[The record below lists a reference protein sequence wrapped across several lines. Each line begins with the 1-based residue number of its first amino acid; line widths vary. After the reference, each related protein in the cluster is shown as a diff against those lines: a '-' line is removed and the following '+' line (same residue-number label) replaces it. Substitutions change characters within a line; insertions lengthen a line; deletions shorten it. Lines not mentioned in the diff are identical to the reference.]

1 MEQLLKEAIESGTN
15 YYYQMNF
22 VAYSNTSKREY
33 SFQGPVYHLMPD
45 LWPRKIFPGFA
56 KGNSNIPEKHVR
68 MMSSNE

>member
-1 MEQLLKEAIESGTN
+1 MEQFLKEAIESGTN

-45 LWPRKIFPGFA
+45 L
-56 KGNSNIPEKHVR
+56 
-68 MMSSNE
+68 